1 MAAKNSIKEY
11 APDGYYHLYN
21 RGVEKRTVFLDAQD
35 YAVFLSYLKTY
46 LTPKNTDDLLATINN
61 PDRSYKE
68 RNAARKA
75 LQLNNFADTFTLLC
89 YCLMPNHFHFL
100 VKQKEEDTIDRFMN
114 SLGVRYSMY
123 FNRKYR
129 RVGGLFQGVYKAV
142 RVISDE
148 QLLHLSRYI
157 HRNPI
162 TLASQDHL
170 LHGYSYSSYLQ
181 YLGHANTEWVHPK
194 EILGFYPKSEKKGY
208 QKFVE
213 GSTDDDSAPLIAKL
227 TIDDTA

>member
-89 YCLMPNHFHFL
+89 YCLMPST
-100 VKQKEEDTIDRFMN
+100 VSCRTIF
-114 SLGVRYSMY
+114 
-123 FNRKYR
+123 
-129 RVGGLFQGVYKAV
+129 
-142 RVISDE
+142 IS
-148 QLLHLSRYI
+148 
-157 HRNPI
+157 
-162 TLASQDHL
+162 
-170 LHGYSYSSYLQ
+170 
-181 YLGHANTEWVHPK
+181 W
-194 EILGFYPKSEKKGY
+194 
-208 QKFVE
+208 
-213 GSTDDDSAPLIAKL
+213 
-227 TIDDTA
+227 